1 MSNVPKLRFKEFS
14 GEWEE
19 KPLSQVAGMKAGK
32 FVKASDISNNQEDK
46 MYPCYGGNGVRG
58 YVKSHTHNGTYPLIG
73 RQGALCG
80 NIQLASGKFHA
91 TEHAVVVTPTDKNDI
106 WWLYYELDRLNLNR
120 FATGQAQPGL
130 SVEVIQQ
137 VKTNVPLKQEQ
148 EKIASFLTS
157 VDTKIV
163 QVTKKETLLS
173 SYKKG
178 VMQKIF
184 NQKIR
189 FKADDGSEFCDWEE
203 TKLGEYLKLKSKKN
217 KDNLVD
223 LVLSVSN
230 KKGFITQDEQFDGY
244 EVASKDTSGYKIVEK
259 GDYAYNPSRI
269 NVGSIARLKNYDTGI
284 VSPMY
289 VVFSLTNKMSP
300 IFFDSLYQIHRF
312 KHLIKIGCSGS
323 VRDSLAFDDMADF
336 NITVPCLEEQTKI
349 ANFLSSIDSK
359 IEQVQKQLNSTK
371 EFKKALLQQMF
382 V

>member
-184 NQKIR
+184 NQEIR